1 MTTSSCEF
9 LFMSGTLG
17 LRAGAGTG
25 AGAAR
30 LGGGAAVPEAGK
42 MTM

>member
-1 MTTSSCEF
+1 
-9 LFMSGTLG
+9 MSGTLG
-17 LRAGAGTG
+17 LRAGAGTGAG